1 MKILY
6 CIIIGTA
13 SVYVLFML
21 INKFYFNYSMNY
33 LYPSIIYILM
43 WLSIFLYTIGKFFK
57 NKEKGVRAYIPSF
70 IVFVAL
76 LLSVLEMVRNL

>member
-6 CIIIGTA
+6 YIVIGTA
-13 SVYVLFML
+13 GVYVLYML
-21 INKFYFNYSMNY
+21 IDKFYFNYSMNY
-33 LYPSIIYILM
+33 LYPSVIYILM
-43 WLSIFLYTIGKFFK
+43 WLSIFLYTVGKFFK
-57 NKEKGVRAYIPSF
+57 NKERSVRSYIPSF

>member
-57 NKEKGVRAYIPSF
+57 NKRKGC
-70 IVFVAL
+70 
-76 LLSVLEMVRNL
+76 

>member
-43 WLSIFLYTIGKFFK
+43 WLSIFLYTIGKFFI
-57 NKEKGVRAYIPSF
+57 E
-70 IVFVAL
+70 
-76 LLSVLEMVRNL
+76 

>member
-57 NKEKGVRAYIPSF
+57 NKERSFSAYIPSF

>member
-57 NKEKGVRAYIPSF
+57 NKERGVMGLYTKFHCFRSITIERS
-70 IVFVAL
+70 
-76 LLSVLEMVRNL
+76 

>member
-33 LYPSIIYILM
+33 LYPSIIYI
-43 WLSIFLYTIGKFFK
+43 Y
-57 NKEKGVRAYIPSF
+57 
-70 IVFVAL
+70 
-76 LLSVLEMVRNL
+76 